1 MIPPS
6 WLAADGPQQ
15 MRMGAVP
22 YQMQQLPDIHPA
34 FVGCLPPPVLPMKV
48 AGPRLPFPRQ
58 PITEIRDHVGEIWS
72 LDRGSDGGSRGKAKG
87 CGRPHDFI
95 MSGPLWSR

>member
-1 MIPPS
+1 
-6 WLAADGPQQ
+6 
-15 MRMGAVP
+15 MGAVP

-72 LDRGSDGGSRGKAKG
+72 
-87 CGRPHDFI
+87 
-95 MSGPLWSR
+95 